1 MLKYVAILA
10 VSKLF
15 KIKST
20 ISRPG
25 ATAEDDGVL
34 VSALIRGEPKSA
46 RSTALLVLD
55 ARDLRELARAE
66 FVCEGPVPKPL
77 HGYFTGNNRFGK

>member
-1 MLKYVAILA
+1 M
-10 VSKLF
+10 
-15 KIKST
+15 
-20 ISRPG
+20 SRPG

-77 HGYFTGNNRFGK
+77 HGYFTGNNRFGKWFYSYSSKFINICNVWTT